1 MPVQARDVL
10 GRAQKLI
17 QDLTSIRWPLPELAG
32 WLNDGAREV
41 AIHKPSAVAGSVV
54 IPLVSGT
61 RQTIPAGG
69 LQLMRVIRNLKIGS
83 TDSIRLGGRAI
94 RLVERDVL
102 DTQAPDWHDSD
113 SVPYVPE
120 AKHFIFDAQDPKAFY
135 VYPGNDGRGIVE
147 ALVSQAP
154 VPVPES
160 GASLSDYAVNLPIP
174 DVYANA
180 LLDYV
185 LYRAYSKD
193 ASFAENLTRADA
205 HYNAFSTSLGIK
217 TSMESTT
224 SPSTG
229 GYRVTRD
236 A

>member
-1 MPVQARDVL
+1 MPVQAKDVL
-10 GRAQKLI
+10 DRAQKLI
-17 QDLTSIRWPLPELAG
+17 QDQTGIRWPLSELAG

-41 AIHKPSAVAGSVV
+41 SIHKPSAVAGSVV
-54 IPLVSGT
+54 LPLIAGT

-69 LQLMRVIRNLKIGS
+69 LQLMRVIRNLKTGS
-83 TDSIRLGGRAI
+83 TDSDRQGARAV
-94 RLVERDVL
+94 RVVERDVL
-102 DTQAPDWHDSD
+102 DTQAPDWHDD
-113 SVPYVPE
+113 GSVPFSTV

-135 VYPGNDGRGIVE
+135 VYPGNDGTGIVE

-154 VPVPES
+154 EPISETGAELDDFAVGLPV
-160 GASLSDYAVNLPIP
+160 P
-174 DVYANA
+174 DVYANV

-217 TSMESTT
+217 TNMESTT
-224 SPSTG
+224 TPSTG